1 MENLKAFEKHQE
13 KVIQEMHE
21 RYLIF
26 YKKKKK
32 KRFWNCNFG
41 RKKWKFVKSTNEKWF
56 LWNLMVKEHK

>member
-1 MENLKAFEKHQE
+1 MPIYITVYITYYMLDTYIKRKGGKMENLKAFEKHQE

-32 KRFWNCNFG
+32 KRF
-41 RKKWKFVKSTNEKWF
+41 
-56 LWNLMVKEHK
+56 

>member
-1 MENLKAFEKHQE
+1 MKNLKAFEKHQE

-32 KRFWNCNFG
+32 KRF
-41 RKKWKFVKSTNEKWF
+41 
-56 LWNLMVKEHK
+56 